1 MLAARLASRGY
12 TVSPEAVDGHQGLS
26 HAAGSGEF
34 DHRRI
39 EEWRDA
45 WATTQALFKHHA
57 ACHCTHAGIE
67 ATRSILANGVNGDE
81 IERITLTVNP
91 SILGMCGI
99 PDPVT
104 GLEAKFS
111 LRGTQALL
119 LLGADTAAVSS
130 LGDGPINRRD
140 VQTLLRR
147 VVVKTDDTL
156 DELATW
162 VEVRTAT
169 GAHRAVGNVSR
180 PATDLCAQCE
190 QLRAK
195 YDTLAAPILGEAAA
209 AALAESLSG
218 LVAVADIGDMMA
230 GSR

>member
-1 MLAARLASRGY
+1 M
-12 TVSPEAVDGHQGLS
+12 
-26 HAAGSGEF
+26 
-34 DHRRI
+34 
-39 EEWRDA
+39 
-45 WATTQALFKHHA
+45 
-57 ACHCTHAGIE
+57 
-67 ATRSILANGVNGDE
+67 
-81 IERITLTVNP
+81 NP

-119 LLGADTAAVSS
+119 LAGADTAAVSS

-147 VVVKTDDTL
+147 VEVKTDGTL
-156 DELATW
+156 HELATR

-169 GAHRAVGNVSR
+169 GAHRAVDNVSR

-190 QLRAK
+190 QLRARC
-195 YDTLAAPILGEAAA
+195 DTLAAPILGEAAA
-209 AALAESLSG
+209 AALAESLSD